1 MKDTKKGIAEQSEMG
16 LSLEELIRRAAR
28 ELIQKAIE
36 VEVQELLAE
45 YGNVKMLGG
54 QRAVVRNGYL
64 PAREVLTA
72 IGNVEVRVPKVRDR
86 SGGGIKFNSAL
97 VPPFVRRSQRVS
109 AALPW
114 LYLKGISTGDMREA
128 LTVLLG
134 DEAKGLSANV
144 VSRLKSEWATEYS
157 GWMKRDLSASRYVYW
172 WVDGIHTGLRQ
183 ENDARQCLLV
193 IIGVTPEGKKELV
206 TIGDGLRESKE
217 SWLDVL
223 RDLAARGLGAGP
235 LLAVGDGALGF
246 WAALDEVFPDTRRQ
260 RCWVHKTANILN
272 ALPKSLQA
280 KAKADLHEIWMA
292 PTRPQAIAAFDH
304 FLKTYGAK
312 YPKATDKTMPV
323 RLVPIRE
330 QTRER
335 LPGRR
340 GYHRGP
346 GSNQAWIDGRAYFRR
361 YIAGEPIEQAV
372 ELVVDDDHRP
382 MLLPD
387 ESLRRRMVQP
397 CHQQIEVVLEIEQSA
412 RLAVESELC
421 PCQYLRNLVQSSQPA
436 GQRDEGIGE
445 LDHHRFP
452 LMHGADDS
460 QFGQEAGR
468 RLEAKQGLGDD
479 ADHFP
484 SGIKRTAGDG
494 AHESEPTTAIDDADP
509 RLRQARAHGPGRY
522 DVGRRRARIGTAENT
537 GSSHPHSIFP

>member
-1 MKDTKKGIAEQSEMG
+1 LIIEIDFQQTEGHAEMKDTKKGIAEQSEMG
-16 LSLEELIRRAAR
+16 WSLEELIRRGAR

-86 SGGGIKFNSAL
+86 SGAGIKFNSAL

-134 DEAKGLSANV
+134 DEAKGLSPNV
-144 VSRLKSEWATEYS
+144 VSRLKSEWATEYA

-193 IIGVTPEGKKELV
+193 IIGVTPEGNKELV

-246 WAALDEVFPDTRRQ
+246 WAALDEVFPETHRQ
-260 RCWVHKTANILN
+260 RCWVHKTANVLN

-292 PTRPQAIAAFDH
+292 PTRAQSITAFDH
-304 FLKTYGAK
+304 FLNTYGAK
-312 YPKATDKTMPV
+312 YPKATDK
-323 RLVPIRE
+323 LAKDRE
-330 QTRER
+330 ALLAFYDFPAE
-335 LPGRR
+335 
-340 GYHRGP
+340 H
-346 GSNQAWIDGRAYFRR
+346 WIHLRTTN
-361 YIAGEPIEQAV
+361 PIESTFATVRHRTTRTKNCVTRSTFLGLAFKLVQEAQKSWRRIRAV
-372 ELVVDDDHRP
+372 ERIAELLAGTVFTDGVPAPVDDP
-382 MLLPD
+382 
-387 ESLRRRMVQP
+387 E
-397 CHQQIEVVLEIEQSA
+397 QQ
-412 RLAVESELC
+412 RLA
-421 PCQYLRNLVQSSQPA
+421 A
-436 GQRDEGIGE
+436 
-445 LDHHRFP
+445 
-452 LMHGADDS
+452 
-460 QFGQEAGR
+460 
-468 RLEAKQGLGDD
+468 
-479 ADHFP
+479 
-484 SGIKRTAGDG
+484 
-494 AHESEPTTAIDDADP
+494 
-509 RLRQARAHGPGRY
+509 
-522 DVGRRRARIGTAENT
+522 
-537 GSSHPHSIFP
+537 

>member
-1 MKDTKKGIAEQSEMG
+1 MMKDTKKGIAEQSEMG
-16 LSLEELIRRAAR
+16 LSLEELIRRGAR
-28 ELIQKAIE
+28 QVIQAAIE

-45 YGNVKMLGG
+45 YGNVEMLGG

-134 DEAKGLSANV
+134 DEAKGLSPNV
-144 VSRLKSEWATEYS
+144 VSRLKSEWATEYA

-193 IIGVTPEGKKELV
+193 IIGVTPEGNKELV

-260 RCWVHKTANILN
+260 RCWVHKTANVLN

-292 PTRPQAIAAFDH
+292 PTRPQAITAFDH

-312 YPKATDKTMPV
+312 YPKATDK
-323 RLVPIRE
+323 LAKDRE
-330 QTRER
+330 ALLAFYDFPAE
-335 LPGRR
+335 
-340 GYHRGP
+340 H
-346 GSNQAWIDGRAYFRR
+346 WIHLRTTN
-361 YIAGEPIEQAV
+361 PIESTFATVRHRTTRTKNCVTRSTFLGLAFKLVQEAQKSWRRIRAV
-372 ELVVDDDHRP
+372 ERIAELLAGTVFRDGVPAPVDDP
-382 MLLPD
+382 
-387 ESLRRRMVQP
+387 E
-397 CHQQIEVVLEIEQSA
+397 QQ
-412 RLAVESELC
+412 RLA
-421 PCQYLRNLVQSSQPA
+421 A
-436 GQRDEGIGE
+436 
-445 LDHHRFP
+445 
-452 LMHGADDS
+452 
-460 QFGQEAGR
+460 
-468 RLEAKQGLGDD
+468 
-479 ADHFP
+479 
-484 SGIKRTAGDG
+484 
-494 AHESEPTTAIDDADP
+494 
-509 RLRQARAHGPGRY
+509 
-522 DVGRRRARIGTAENT
+522 
-537 GSSHPHSIFP
+537 